1 MRTNKEIQVWASD
14 GRRWFSSF
22 FSDFLLQFFCG
33 STWAQVT
40 LVWLEPQKITVLAVN
55 AFPFDCFVRCD
66 CSLSP
71 PRLIH
76 TGRVL
81 GPDSSVKRTPPINKY
96 LSFFLSSSF
105 SLVPQLLHDTSN
117 NRQISHIKRII
128 GSRECKNPEPEITSM
143 GRKKKHPRSV
153 INSWTSV

>member
-55 AFPFDCFVRCD
+55 AFPFHCFVRCD

-71 PRLIH
+71 PEADSHRWSTWTRLFCE
-76 TGRVL
+76 TY
-81 GPDSSVKRTPPINKY
+81 PSNKQI
-96 LSFFLSSSF
+96 SFFLSSSF

-117 NRQISHIKRII
+117 YRQISHIKRII